1 VTGEVSLFVLLLF
14 LPGCDREGKAAALEP
29 FCDFSLFAPPL
40 ENNAASPPRKK
51 DEDAP
56 RRQIL

>member
-1 VTGEVSLFVLLLF
+1 MFVLLLF